1 MNENKNKNPR
11 RRLWRVLWTWLICF
25 VAMAGL
31 VAFLDIDTRQV
42 PPYWQQFLIAAV
54 GASLLLGLWL
64 LVLGLWLFVRWACN
78 RRNFG
83 RLLIGLAVLATL
95 IAIFY
100 LEEDWRGKRAWEKC
114 KAELEAKGA
123 VLDWEKFIPP
133 PVPDDQ
139 NFFTTSTNILLR
151 FVKQQNQARMDAAAQ
166 LPWLR
171 LGPTS
176 SNSFPIL
183 VFAKTNSPVVAE
195 LTILLP
201 GGKKNDSAINLDDA
215 SARDKIQGVIR
226 TTVGRSVNGAQ
237 GFRFSELQLSNLSP
251 AKPVLQADALP
262 SADDL
267 KNLIPSDLVTDIGRL
282 AVEATANPNV
292 FQVKFMSGN
301 VTAAADYLKWSDQ
314 FVPAFDEVRTA
325 LKRPCA
331 IIPGDYSQSYAMPI
345 PNFVTIRALAQTL
358 AQRAQCYLLLGQPDM
373 ALHELTLIHD
383 VCRILEK
390 PPTGKPETL
399 VEAMINAA
407 ITGVYVSAVQEGL
420 RLRAWQEPQ
429 LKAIQSQ
436 METVRLLPFVTEA
449 FREEQVHAINFTT
462 KQNLKKYFTGEMY
475 AGYGVSVKFW
485 DKVKG
490 NAIVFVP
497 QGWIYQNLKSTVE
510 LEQ

>member
-166 LPWLR
+166 LPGCGWGRPVPIHSRSSFLR
-171 LGPTS
+171 KPIRRS
-176 SNSFPIL
+176 SRN
-183 VFAKTNSPVVAE
+183 
-195 LTILLP
+195 
-201 GGKKNDSAINLDDA
+201 
-215 SARDKIQGVIR
+215 
-226 TTVGRSVNGAQ
+226 
-237 GFRFSELQLSNLSP
+237 
-251 AKPVLQADALP
+251 
-262 SADDL
+262 
-267 KNLIPSDLVTDIGRL
+267 
-282 AVEATANPNV
+282 
-292 FQVKFMSGN
+292 
-301 VTAAADYLKWSDQ
+301 
-314 FVPAFDEVRTA
+314 
-325 LKRPCA
+325 
-331 IIPGDYSQSYAMPI
+331 
-345 PNFVTIRALAQTL
+345 
-358 AQRAQCYLLLGQPDM
+358 
-373 ALHELTLIHD
+373 
-383 VCRILEK
+383 
-390 PPTGKPETL
+390 
-399 VEAMINAA
+399 
-407 ITGVYVSAVQEGL
+407 
-420 RLRAWQEPQ
+420 
-429 LKAIQSQ
+429 
-436 METVRLLPFVTEA
+436 
-449 FREEQVHAINFTT
+449 
-462 KQNLKKYFTGEMY
+462 
-475 AGYGVSVKFW
+475 
-485 DKVKG
+485 
-490 NAIVFVP
+490 
-497 QGWIYQNLKSTVE
+497 
-510 LEQ
+510 